1 MQKLKALLG
10 DGEITLQG
18 LFRWGS
24 NYTFLVN
31 TRLGDQEVRA
41 VYKPIRGEQPLWDFP
56 SDTLAK
62 REVAAYEVSEALGWG
77 FVPLTVLRSEGPHGP
92 GSIQLYVEGDPEDH
106 YFSFSET
113 EKKGLGRVVAF
124 DVLLNNADRKGG
136 HVIKDER
143 GKVWLIDHGLSF
155 HTDPKLRT
163 VLWDLAG
170 SALEKDI
177 VADLKRFR
185 KALERDKQL
194 IEQLSGLLSPREI
207 RALQY
212 RTTRLIQNPCYPNP
226 GAGRSYPWPPI

>member
-1 MQKLKALLG
+1 MQKLKALLQ

-62 REVAAYEVSEALGWG
+62 REVAAYEVSEALGWD

-92 GSIQLYVEGDPEDH
+92 GSIQLYVQGDPDDH

-113 EKKGLGRVVAF
+113 EKKGLGRVAAF

-185 KALERDKQL
+185 KALEGDKQL
-194 IEQLSGLLSPREI
+194 IEQLNGLLSPREI
-207 RALQY
+207 RALQH
-212 RTTRLIQNPCYPNP
+212 RTTRLIENPCHPYP